1 MIEWNDKF
9 SVNVSIIDE
18 EHKKLIDIINKA
30 FVAKQHGSNPEEILE
45 ILNDMVEYAQKH
57 FKTEETYMIEFN
69 YPEYQD
75 HRKEHHAFCIRT
87 LSYHTSVTLGE
98 YQDANEVLEYVKQ
111 WWVNHIQKTDKRY
124 TSCFK
129 KHGLK

>member
-45 ILNDMVEYAQKH
+45 ILNDLPPLFVPPLKL
-57 FKTEETYMIEFN
+57 EFV
-69 YPEYQD
+69 
-75 HRKEHHAFCIRT
+75 F
-87 LSYHTSVTLGE
+87 
-98 YQDANEVLEYVKQ
+98 
-111 WWVNHIQKTDKRY
+111 IQIV
-124 TSCFK
+124 
-129 KHGLK
+129 GA